1 MVAGAKELAL
11 FRESKTFLSLF
22 FFFGN
27 FGGVAAFLYSLLY
40 Q

>member
-22 FFFGN
+22 FFGN